1 MTIQTAAAAA
11 AKRGALRE
19 DVVRLKDGR
28 RLGYAEY
35 GDADGA
41 PVIFFNGAPATR
53 IQGAMV
59 AEAAVRSRV
68 RLICPDRPGYG
79 LSDPNR
85 GRLLLDWPT
94 DVVQLAD
101 GLGIAR
107 FAVVGHSTGGPHAAA
122 CAHRI
127 PNRLTGVAISSGA
140 GPFGP
145 TAGTTPKFRQLMRLV
160 AKYPSSVQ
168 PVLWLLVR
176 ALHRW
181 PDGTVKRLS
190 ATECVFDQEV
200 LRDYWE
206 IYRDDKLEAVR
217 QGTGGFLG
225 DLTVLSRPWG
235 FRVEDISVPVHLWHG
250 ELDDTVAPEV
260 GRYMAKTIPD
270 CRATFVPGAGHL
282 LFARHMD
289 AILAALTSA

>member
-1 MTIQTAAAAA
+1 MATATAT
-11 AKRGALRE
+11 RGAYGD
-19 DVVRLKDGR
+19 DVIRLDDGR

-35 GDADGA
+35 GDPEGA

-59 AEAAVRSRV
+59 AEVATRSKV

-79 LSDPNR
+79 LSDQKR
-85 GRLLLDWPT
+85 GRLLIDWPA
-94 DVVQLAD
+94 DVVQLAA
-101 GLGIAR
+101 GLAIER

-122 CAHRI
+122 CAFRI
-127 PNRLTGVAISSGA
+127 PDRLTGVAISSGA

-145 TAGTTPKFRQLMRLV
+145 TAGTTPRLRQLMRLV

-176 ALHRW
+176 AVHRW
-181 PDGTVKRLS
+181 PEGTVNRLS

-200 LRDYWE
+200 IRDYRE
-206 IYRDDKLEAVR
+206 IFLYDKLEAMR
-217 QGTGGFLG
+217 QGTSGFLG
-225 DLTVLSRPWG
+225 DLIILSRPWG
-235 FRVEDISVPVHLWHG
+235 FRLEDINIPVHLWHG
-250 ELDDTVAPEV
+250 ELDDTVVPEV
-260 GRYMAKTIPD
+260 GRYVAKTIPD
-270 CRATFVPGAGHL
+270 CRATFLPDAGHL

-289 AILAALTSA
+289 AILAALTGS